1 MVAYDEEDI
10 EIVMNVTGY
19 DKAKAEKYFK
29 EVAND
34 IEDENTCSLDVLDAI
49 HAEVKAKKNGTAS
62 MYVQSNPE
70 KKQKKPREK
79 KDDADKK
86 KIIEILAKALT
97 DNGYNAII
105 SNVDKSIEIGDMTV
119 NLVKHRPPKK

>member
-1 MVAYDEEDI
+1 
-10 EIVMNVTGY
+10 MNVTGY

-79 KDDADKK
+79 KVDADKK

-105 SNVDKSIEIGDMTV
+105 SNVDKSIEIDDMTV